1 MSGSLQQLYSEV
13 ILDHSRRPQG
23 FGLRDDVDTSSHQV
37 NPMCGD
43 EVTLGVRLVRG
54 KDDLQVV
61 EISWDGK
68 GCSISMAA
76 TSVLVE
82 ELSGESVATARAAY
96 ERFKELMHARGAEL
110 DAETVEELG
119 DLAAFSG
126 VAKYPARIK
135 CALLG
140 WMALHDALERAHS
153 GLDVSNSEA

>member
-1 MSGSLQQLYSEV
+1 MASSLQQLYSEV
-13 ILDHSRRPQG
+13 ILEHSRDPHG
-23 FGLRDDVDTSSHQV
+23 FGLNDHLDTTSHQV

-43 EVTLGVRLVRG
+43 EVTLGVRLRAG
-54 KDDLQVV
+54 KDNVEVV
-61 EISWDGK
+61 DIAWEGK

-82 ELSGESVATARAAY
+82 ELIGEPISTARSAH

-110 DAETVEELG
+110 DADTVEELG

-153 GLDVSNSEA
+153 GLETHEA